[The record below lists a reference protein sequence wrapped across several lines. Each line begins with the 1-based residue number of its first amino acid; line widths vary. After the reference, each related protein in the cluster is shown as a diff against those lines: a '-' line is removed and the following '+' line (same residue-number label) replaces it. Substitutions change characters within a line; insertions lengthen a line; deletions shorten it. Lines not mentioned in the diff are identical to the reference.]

1 MKTWS
6 RGVVVAVMVD
16 TPGLGWGGEGVIAGE
31 GADEIT
37 TRRLRCH
44 RSRAGGDGVI
54 IAFG

>member
-37 TRRLRCH
+37 TRRLH
-44 RSRAGGDGVI
+44 AIDHGRAET
-54 IAFG
+54 A